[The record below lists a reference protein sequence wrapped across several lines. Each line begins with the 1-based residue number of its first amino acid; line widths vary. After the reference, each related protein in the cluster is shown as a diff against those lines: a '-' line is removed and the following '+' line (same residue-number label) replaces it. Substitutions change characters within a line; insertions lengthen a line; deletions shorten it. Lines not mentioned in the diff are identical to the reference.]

1 MMAKNKKGKC
11 FIDKKPCN
19 GQCVLYRKGLRYF
32 DGKEIPPEPFEEC
45 AINIIADSVENII
58 SRTIGL
64 QAEQNKVANS
74 IMDLSALLQVALSN
88 KAQRSHDH
96 FNDPATII
104 EPQAAGDMR
113 RIDG

>member
-1 MMAKNKKGKC
+1 MAMAKNKKGKC

-19 GQCVLYRKGLRYF
+19 EGCVLYRKGLRYF
-32 DGKEIPPEPFEEC
+32 DDKRPPEPFEEC

-74 IMDLSALLQVALSN
+74 ITDV
-88 KAQRSHDH
+88 
-96 FNDPATII
+96 ATILTMALKKKAV
-104 EPQAAGDMR
+104 EGGNVYE
-113 RIDG
+113 IDSNSKR

>member
-1 MMAKNKKGKC
+1 MAMAKNKKGKC

-19 GQCVLYRKGLRYF
+19 EGCVLYRKGLRYF
-32 DGKEIPPEPFEEC
+32 DDKRPPDPFEEC

-74 IMDLSALLQVALSN
+74 ITDV
-88 KAQRSHDH
+88 
-96 FNDPATII
+96 ATILTMALKKKAV
-104 EPQAAGDMR
+104 EGGNVYE
-113 RIDG
+113 IDSNFKR

>member
-1 MMAKNKKGKC
+1 MAMAKNKKGKC

-19 GQCVLYRKGLRYF
+19 EECVLYRRGLRYF
-32 DGKEIPPEPFEEC
+32 DDKRPPEPFEEC

-74 IMDLSALLQVALSN
+74 IMDVSAILKVALHNKIVEGKQGGKVYEINSN
-88 KAQRSHDH
+88 SK
-96 FNDPATII
+96 
-104 EPQAAGDMR
+104 
-113 RIDG
+113 